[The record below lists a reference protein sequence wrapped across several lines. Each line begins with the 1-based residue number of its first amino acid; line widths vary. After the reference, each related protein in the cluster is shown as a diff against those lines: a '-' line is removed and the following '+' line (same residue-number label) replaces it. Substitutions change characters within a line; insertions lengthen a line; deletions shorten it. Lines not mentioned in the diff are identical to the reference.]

1 MDDKTVENEKKKED
15 NAMQDVINVTD
26 RTYEENKEV
35 QNELVSQLQEAVE
48 KNEKLKV
55 EMKNIQDVCKA
66 ALEAQKS
73 QYVEYSTKK
82 TEALIE
88 SIVKIGESM
97 EAELNAEI
105 ERGKK
110 NLVRV
115 EATLKASNK
124 LNNILRE
131 GLLASREPK
140 KMVRYES
147 VMKRY
152 SKIAA

>member
-1 MDDKTVENEKKKED
+1 
-15 NAMQDVINVTD
+15 
-26 RTYEENKEV
+26 
-35 QNELVSQLQEAVE
+35 
-48 KNEKLKV
+48 
-55 EMKNIQDVCKA
+55 
-66 ALEAQKS
+66 
-73 QYVEYSTKK
+73 
-82 TEALIE
+82 
-88 SIVKIGESM
+88 M

-110 NLVRV
+110 NVVRM

>member
-1 MDDKTVENEKKKED
+1 
-15 NAMQDVINVTD
+15 MQDVINVTD
-26 RTYEENKEV
+26 RTYEENTEV
-35 QNELVSQLQEAVE
+35 QNELVSQLKEAVE

-82 TEALIE
+82 VEALIE

-110 NLVRV
+110 NVVRM